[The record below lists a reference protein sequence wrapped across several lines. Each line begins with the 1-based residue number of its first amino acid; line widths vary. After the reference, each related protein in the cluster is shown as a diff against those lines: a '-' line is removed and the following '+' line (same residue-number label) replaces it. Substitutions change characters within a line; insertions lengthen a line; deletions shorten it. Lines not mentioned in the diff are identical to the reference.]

1 MKFKATEALSGLLL
15 QSRKKTH
22 FSMIL
27 ARIFSIYLEEP
38 SQHPL
43 KLEPSLR
50 LFIPQD
56 QEMLSFKWLKG
67 WGKQPKIQVIQ

>member
-1 MKFKATEALSGLLL
+1 
-15 QSRKKTH
+15 
-22 FSMIL
+22 MIL
-27 ARIFSIYLEEP
+27 AQIFSIYLQEP
-38 SQHPL
+38 SQHPP
-43 KLEPSLR
+43 KLERSLR